1 MVKCLLKYRRFVIC
15 RLYLESCQILQL
27 GEIAELQEERVDADE
42 GEDVQDVEEE
52 PDDQHQDVV
61 REDHVVHDP

>member
-1 MVKCLLKYRRFVIC
+1 M
-15 RLYLESCQILQL
+15 QL

-42 GEDVQDVEEE
+42 GEYVQDVEEE